1 MGRCGGLVDL
11 SASANGT
18 GTFLAT
24 KVMGLVAGVV
34 ADQAEAGQAAPLGQ
48 AQQRDH
54 AVRDQLPGK

>member
-1 MGRCGGLVDL
+1 MDL